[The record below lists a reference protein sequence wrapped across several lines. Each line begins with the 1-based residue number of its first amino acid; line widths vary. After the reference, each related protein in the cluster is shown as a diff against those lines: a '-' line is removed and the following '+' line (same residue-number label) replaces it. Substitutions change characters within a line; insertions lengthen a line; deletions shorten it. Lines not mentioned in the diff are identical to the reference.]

1 MDLARAQLQWLI
13 ELGADEAIGEAP
25 VDRYAAPVAAPPAAP
40 IAAPD
45 VTSAVTQ
52 AAPVA
57 EPASPA
63 EAPDLAA
70 LAAAMEA
77 APSALK
83 PSARRFVFAGGTP
96 GASLM
101 VVGEAPGRDD
111 EGTGLPFS
119 GPTGALLDLMLA
131 AIGRGRASPDPARAA
146 YLTNLLPWRVPPGG
160 RGPAP
165 AEVALFAPFLRRHM
179 ALARPRAVL
188 LLGQSPTTALL
199 GPGPIAGRRG
209 TWSEVDGVPVLPSF
223 NPSYLLN
230 RPTSKREAWA
240 DLLAVRVLLDG

>member
-1 MDLARAQLQWLI
+1 MDLARAQLRWLV
-13 ELGADEAIGEAP
+13 ELGADEAIGEAA
-25 VDRYAAPVAAPPAAP
+25 VDRYAAPAEAPARPPPAAPPAAP
-40 IAAPD
+40 AASP
-45 VTSAVTQ
+45 
-52 AAPVA
+52 PG
-57 EPASPA
+57 EPA
-63 EAPDLAA
+63 DLAA

-83 PSARRFVFAGGTP
+83 PSARRFVLATGTP
-96 GASLM
+96 GAPLM
-101 VVGEAPGRDD
+101 VVGEAPGRED
-111 EGTGLPFS
+111 EVTGDPFS

-131 AIGRGRASPDPARAA
+131 AIGRDRADADPARAV
-146 YLTNLLPWRVPPGG
+146 YLSNLLPWRVPPGG

-165 AEVALFAPFLRRHM
+165 AEVALFAPFLRRHL

-199 GPGPIAGRRG
+199 GAGPIAARRG
-209 TWSEVDGVPVLPSF
+209 TWGEVDGVPVLPSF

-240 DLLAVRVLLDG
+240 DLLSVKAALDA